1 MHNNKNY
8 NVDPR
13 AMADS
18 NVAGAT
24 KESERRI
31 VNRINELRSEGL
43 SEDDIFLMII
53 EENSKHNFKT
63 KKDQPSKEKTLVKR
77 FTYNSDIFKK

>member
-1 MHNNKNY
+1 MRNNKNY

-13 AMADS
+13 SMADS
-18 NVAGAT
+18 NVAGT
-24 KESERRI
+24 MKESERRI

-53 EENSKHNFKT
+53 EENSKHNSMSINEESSNQKT
-63 KKDQPSKEKTLVKR
+63 KSKK